1 MNSSVR
7 AAEVYQDDLPCIDS
21 LQSELAL
28 WRDKISREI
37 PKDPEY
43 GFQMKE
49 VFQLTDD
56 YPNVHAIV
64 KLLMTMPATS
74 CIAERAFSTLKRV
87 ETAQR
92 STMGE
97 ERLEALILTSMY
109 GQERLSVDK
118 VLDDFELNEG

>member
-1 MNSSVR
+1 
-7 AAEVYQDDLPCIDS
+7 
-21 LQSELAL
+21 
-28 WRDKISREI
+28 
-37 PKDPEY
+37 
-43 GFQMKE
+43 MKE

-64 KLLMTMPATS
+64 KLLMAMPAKS
-74 CIAERAFSTLKRV
+74 CTAEPAFSTLKRV
-87 ETAQR
+87 KTAQR

-118 VLDDFELNEG
+118 VLDDFIKLRPRRVKELNA